1 VSGPPTTVIFD
12 LGNVLLDWDPRRLY
26 RTLIDEPGELEH
38 FLTEICS
45 REWHDVQDRGG
56 STRLGTEQLQ
66 DRYPE
71 HAELIAAFYSRWPE
85 MTAGSLP
92 ATVDVLAELRAAGVR
107 LLALTNWP
115 AETFAPARDR
125 FDFFGWFEGIVVSG
139 EEGVAKPDEEIFKL
153 LLDRYRVDPA
163 TAVYIDDTGAHVETA
178 RRLGLAGVVFR
189 SAAELRHD
197 LAALGLPVRA
207 DVSIRPADPDDL
219 GAITDIYNHYVRSG
233 PATFDIEPF
242 VVDDRREWLGHYAP
256 TGRHRLLV
264 AERAGQV
271 VGYASSSQLRPK
283 AAYGHSVETTV
294 YLSPAEAG
302 RGIGSLLYQQ
312 LFGDLRSEDL
322 HRAYAAITLPNP
334 ASVALHRRFGFAD
347 IGTMREVGRKHGRW
361 WDVLWMERPMP

>member
-1 VSGPPTTVIFD
+1 MQIFERDED
-12 LGNVLLDWDPRRLY
+12 LG
-26 RTLIDEPGELEH
+26 
-38 FLTEICS
+38 
-45 REWHDVQDRGG
+45 
-56 STRLGTEQLQ
+56 
-66 DRYPE
+66 
-71 HAELIAAFYSRWPE
+71 
-85 MTAGSLP
+85 
-92 ATVDVLAELRAAGVR
+92 
-107 LLALTNWP
+107 
-115 AETFAPARDR
+115 
-125 FDFFGWFEGIVVSG
+125 
-139 EEGVAKPDEEIFKL
+139 
-153 LLDRYRVDPA
+153 RV
-163 TAVYIDDTGAHVETA
+163 
-178 RRLGLAGVVFR
+178 
-189 SAAELRHD
+189 AELRHD